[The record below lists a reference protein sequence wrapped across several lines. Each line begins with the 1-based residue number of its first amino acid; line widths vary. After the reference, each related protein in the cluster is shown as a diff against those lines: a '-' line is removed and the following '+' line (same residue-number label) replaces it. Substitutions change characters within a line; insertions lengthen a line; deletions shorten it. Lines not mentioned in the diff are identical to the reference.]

1 MNGGM
6 ATTYLAD
13 VKPFKTSWRVQVK
26 ILHTWKQYTAQSG
39 ETLEM
44 VLADQRGSKIH
55 ASVKKS
61 LVNMYDRHIALDQWR
76 VIENFSLGQVRG
88 HFRVTDHQFKMS
100 FISHTFVSPC
110 VSIFDDPYMALPTF
124 QSIIVGE
131 LNPCYFIDVLGQVVN
146 VENID
151 NMIVNNKSARKLEFE
166 LRNEMFAKISTFRGQ
181 NQITNAFDAS
191 VVIINPEYP
200 EVEVFK
206 NTLPK
211 DGLALTIAETKPKLE
226 LSVRSDDY
234 FEHYPK
240 KSIACLLDFT
250 EKCKIMCT
258 IFKIDGDMGWFYVG
272 CKKCSKKVEL
282 KNNDTSISVKPKE
295 LTFWCPKCN
304 LNITQVFPR
313 FKLHVGVMDHTG
325 DIKCILFDGAATEMI
340 GDTTFDL
347 LDGVY
352 DDDLQDPA
360 KPPPFIKNL
369 VGKTFQLLVCVEN
382 DNLSGSND
390 TYRIGK
396 VWSGVANVKIE
407 DPNDSEGTINPDH
420 LISGSEAMYLL
431 TNSSEGSKMSV
442 SGMTTPSSKRTVEDT
457 SLERCST
464 TKKTCLKPIKLEKL
478 DGLTEIGK
486 EEDEKEVGGK

>member
-1 MNGGM
+1 MNGAM
-6 ATTYLAD
+6 ATTYLVD

-61 LVNMYDRHIALDQWR
+61 LVNMYERHIALDQWR

-110 VSIFDDPYMALPTF
+110 ASIFDDPYLALPTF

-131 LNPCYFIDVLGQVVN
+131 LNPCYLIGRNDRLPCTLWGKFADQVSQAC
-146 VENID
+146 ENSIGG
-151 NMIVNNKSARKLEFE
+151 IVVCLIR
-166 LRNEMFAKISTFRGQ
+166 FAKISTFRGQ

-200 EVEVFK
+200 
-206 NTLPK
+206 
-211 DGLALTIAETKPKLE
+211 
-226 LSVRSDDY
+226 
-234 FEHYPK
+234 
-240 KSIACLLDFT
+240 

-360 KPPPFIKNL
+360 KLPPFIKNL

-407 DPNDSEGTINPDH
+407 DPNDSEGTINPDQ
-420 LISGSEAMYLL
+420 LISGSE
-431 TNSSEGSKMSV
+431 
-442 SGMTTPSSKRTVEDT
+442 VEIYIDFVFYYT
-457 SLERCST
+457 L
-464 TKKTCLKPIKLEKL
+464 
-478 DGLTEIGK
+478 
-486 EEDEKEVGGK
+486 

>member
-1 MNGGM
+1 
-6 ATTYLAD
+6 
-13 VKPFKTSWRVQVK
+13 
-26 ILHTWKQYTAQSG
+26 
-39 ETLEM
+39 
-44 VLADQRGSKIH
+44 
-55 ASVKKS
+55 
-61 LVNMYDRHIALDQWR
+61 MYDRHIALDQWR

-124 QSIIVGE
+124 QSIIV
-131 LNPCYFIDVLGQVVN
+131 DVLGQVVN

-166 LRNEMFAKISTFRGQ
+166 LRNEMCNDRLPCTLWGKFANQVSQACENSIGGIVVCLIRFAKISTFRGQ

>member
-1 MNGGM
+1 
-6 ATTYLAD
+6 
-13 VKPFKTSWRVQVK
+13 
-26 ILHTWKQYTAQSG
+26 
-39 ETLEM
+39 M

-61 LVNMYDRHIALDQWR
+61 LVNMYERHIALDQWR

-110 VSIFDDPYMALPTF
+110 VSIFDDPYLALPTF

-131 LNPCYFIDVLGQVVN
+131 LNPCYLIDVLGQVVN

-166 LRNEMFAKISTFRGQ
+166 LRNEIDSES
-181 NQITNAFDAS
+181 NANYS
-191 VVIINPEYP
+191 
-200 EVEVFK
+200 
-206 NTLPK
+206 LPK

-396 VWSGVANVKIE
+396 
-407 DPNDSEGTINPDH
+407 
-420 LISGSEAMYLL
+420 AMYLL
-431 TNSSEGSKMSV
+431 TNSSEGSKLSV